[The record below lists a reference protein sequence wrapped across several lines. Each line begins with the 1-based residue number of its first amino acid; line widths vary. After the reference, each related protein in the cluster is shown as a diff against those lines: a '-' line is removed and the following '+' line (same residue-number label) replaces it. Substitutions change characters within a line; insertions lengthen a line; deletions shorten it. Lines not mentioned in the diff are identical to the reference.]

1 LKIIFHHPCKIQLCY
16 QTNKFSSTF
25 QVQTVSTISIKTI
38 GYDSYIIPNI
48 DYYPSRNTVFVDE
61 SIVAT
66 DALFYDYITGDS
78 KILYT
83 TGISSGSPLV
93 GENFINKFVFINGQ
107 KLVSGATYTGTNTI
121 NLNLPSGD
129 NFIFIKS
136 VPNFNYYSGNNSTVR
151 LLKQNLNK
159 NSSQVYL
166 NGIKQKIGNNYIE
179 NSDFDLFSGDFFENQ
194 NKYIIYNNTDD
205 FFV

>member
-1 LKIIFHHPCKIQLCY
+1 
-16 QTNKFSSTF
+16 
-25 QVQTVSTISIKTI
+25 
-38 GYDSYIIPNI
+38 
-48 DYYPSRNTVFVDE
+48 
-61 SIVAT
+61 
-66 DALFYDYITGDS
+66 
-78 KILYT
+78 
-83 TGISSGSPLV
+83 
-93 GENFINKFVFINGQ
+93 
-107 KLVSGATYTGTNTI
+107 
-121 NLNLPSGD
+121 LNLPSGD

-194 NKYIIYNNTDD
+194 NNYIIYNNTDD